1 MLKQIILANAND
13 WALNFRKVVQQQ
25 ISGEVVTLILASS
38 TLLFWIKSE
47 RITITGL
54 RLPVIVKIKK
64 MIQFDRYSHWSYE
77 NNNAISPV
85 ISSCKAI
92 ETWQSHRL
100 NITQYWQN
108 EL

>member
-64 MIQFDRYSHWSYE
+64 WYNLTDTVTGHMRTTMLSVQWFQVAKPLKHGSHIDS
-77 NNNAISPV
+77 
-85 ISSCKAI
+85 
-92 ETWQSHRL
+92 T
-100 NITQYWQN
+100 
-108 EL
+108 